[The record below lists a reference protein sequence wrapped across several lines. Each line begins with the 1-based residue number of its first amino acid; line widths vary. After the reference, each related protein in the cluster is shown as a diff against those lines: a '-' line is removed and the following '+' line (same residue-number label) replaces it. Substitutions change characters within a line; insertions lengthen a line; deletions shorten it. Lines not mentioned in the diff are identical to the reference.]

1 MPIWDLTAHAL
12 RDEITARRVS
22 VAEVVDSCLARIAAL
37 DGRVG
42 AFIEVHDEE
51 ARGAARR
58 LDGEIANGRAVGPLA
73 GVPVAVKDNI
83 CVAGRRTSCASR
95 ILSNYTPPYDAFAV
109 EKLRAAGA
117 VILGKTN
124 LDEFA
129 MGSSTENSAIGPTRN
144 PWDLERVA
152 GGSSG
157 GSAAAV
163 ALGMAP
169 IALGSD
175 TGGSVRQPGA
185 FCGVAAMKPT
195 YGTISRRGLVAF
207 ASSLDQI
214 GPLGRD
220 VEDCLHLYNAL
231 CGHDAGDATSARG
244 DHAVPPEVLR
254 EGARGLRVGVPRGW
268 LREGLHADVEAGL
281 ERAEEAFRGAGAEV
295 REVKLLDPSY
305 SIAAY
310 YILATAEASSN
321 LARYDGVRYGR
332 RAAGPSDLA
341 EAYRRSRS
349 EGFGAEVRRRILLGA
364 YVLSAGYYDA
374 YYLRAQ
380 RVRRLIR
387 DDFERAYGEVDV
399 ILLPAAPTPAF
410 RIGEK
415 TDDPLEMYLSDIF
428 TVPLNLTA
436 GAGISVPVGRS
447 AEGLPIGMQ
456 LFAPRFGEAV
466 MFRAARAL
474 EERVGVLGTAEAA

>member
-1 MPIWDLTAHAL
+1 VAIWDLSAHAL
-12 RDEITARRVS
+12 RDEIASRGISSAEAVDAYLRRI
-22 VAEVVDSCLARIAAL
+22 EAL

-42 AFIEVHDEE
+42 AFLELHEDE
-51 ARGAARR
+51 AREAARR
-58 LDGEIANGRAVGPLA
+58 VDAALAAGHAAGPLA

-83 CVAGRRTSCASR
+83 CVKGRRTSCASR
-95 ILSNYTPPYDAFAV
+95 LLSNYTPPYDAFAV

-129 MGSSTENSAIGPTRN
+129 MGSSTEHSAFGPTHN
-144 PWDLERVA
+144 PWDAERVA

-169 IALGSD
+169 AALGSD

-185 FCGVAAMKPT
+185 FCGVAALKPT

-214 GPLGRD
+214 GPIGRD
-220 VEDCLHLYNAL
+220 VGDCLLVYNAL
-231 CGHDAGDATSARG
+231 CGHDPDDATSARG
-244 DHAVPPEVLR
+244 DHAVDPGALA
-254 EGARGLRVGVPRGW
+254 EGARGLSVGVPRAW
-268 LREGLHADVEAGL
+268 LAEGLDSDVEAAL
-281 ERAEEAFRGAGAEV
+281 ARAEEALAEAGAAV
-295 REVKLLDPSY
+295 REVTLLDPSY
-305 SIAAY
+305 AVAAY
-310 YILATAEASSN
+310 YIIATAEASSN

-332 RAAGPSDLA
+332 RAAVETEFA
-341 EAYRRSRS
+341 AMIRRTRS
-349 EGFGAEVRRRILLGA
+349 EGFGAEVRRRIVLGT

-380 RVRRLIR
+380 RARRRIH
-387 DDFERAYGEVDV
+387 DDFERAFAEVDV
-399 ILLPAAPTPAF
+399 ILLPTTPAPAF
-410 RIGEK
+410 RLGEK
-415 TDDPLEMYLSDIF
+415 TGDPLAMYLSDIF
-428 TVPLNLTA
+428 TVPLNLYA
-436 GAGISVPVGRS
+436 GPGINLPAGRS
-447 AEGLPIGMQ
+447 AGGLPIGVQ
-456 LFAPRFGEAV
+456 ILAPRFGEAA

-474 EERVGVLGTAEAA
+474 EERVGLLGTAAA